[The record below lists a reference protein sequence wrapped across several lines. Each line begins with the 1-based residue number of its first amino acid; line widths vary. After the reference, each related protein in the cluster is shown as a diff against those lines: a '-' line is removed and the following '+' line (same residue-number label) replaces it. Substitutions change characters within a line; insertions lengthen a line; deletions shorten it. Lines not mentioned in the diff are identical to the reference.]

1 MPQTILIT
9 GASSG
14 IGRATA
20 RLFAERGWNVAATAR
35 TPQTLADL
43 RTSDGRVRT
52 YELDVTDA
60 LSVAS
65 ACALIETDFGGID
78 VLLNNAGYGLFGPFE
93 TATESQIE
101 KQFETNLFG
110 AFRVTR
116 HALPLLRASGG
127 GTVINITSI
136 GGLVAFPL
144 NSLYHATKFALD
156 GFSESLRYELA
167 PQGIRVKV
175 VAPGGVKTDFATR
188 SLALTYDGDGGTY
201 RPLIDTVQAAFR
213 ARAEGDAATYSE
225 PEAIAA
231 VIWEA
236 ATDGTD
242 RLRYL
247 AGADAQATYEAW
259 KGASN
264 EDFARAVSLRFGLE
278 GPAAPHQ

>member
-20 RLFAERGWNVAATAR
+20 QLFAEKGWNVAATAR
-35 TPQTLADL
+35 KPETLETL
-43 RTSDGRVRT
+43 RTPGGRLRT
-52 YELDVTDA
+52 YMLDVTDEV
-60 LSVAS
+60 SVAN
-65 ACALIETDFGGID
+65 AFAEIEADFGGID

-93 TATESQIE
+93 TAGEAQIRQ
-101 KQFETNLFG
+101 QFETNLFG
-110 AFRVTR
+110 VFRTTR
-116 HALPLLRASGG
+116 HALPLLRAGGG
-127 GTVINITSI
+127 GTIINVTSI

-167 PQGIRVKV
+167 PDGIRVKL
-175 VAPGGVKTDFATR
+175 VAPGGVKTDFAGR
-188 SLALTYDGDGGTY
+188 SLVRSYDGDGGRY
-201 RPLIDTVQAAFR
+201 GPLIGKVEASFK
-213 ARAEGDAATYSE
+213 ARAEGAAAAYSE

-247 AGADAQATYEAW
+247 AGADAVATYEAW
-259 KGASN
+259 QAASN
-264 EDFARAVSLRFGLE
+264 EDFARSVAQRFGLE
-278 GPAAPHQ
+278 G